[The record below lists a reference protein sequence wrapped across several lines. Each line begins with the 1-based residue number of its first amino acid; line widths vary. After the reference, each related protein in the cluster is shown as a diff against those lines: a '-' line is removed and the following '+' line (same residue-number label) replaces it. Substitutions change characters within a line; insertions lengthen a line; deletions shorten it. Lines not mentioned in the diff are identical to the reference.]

1 MVTKTHSRAPLWQT
15 PDALWHRIAPI
26 LGPDKP
32 PGTVGRPATPN
43 RILFDALIFILR
55 SGCPWQALPRPAY
68 PPGSTVHGRFR
79 QWVKQSVFLRAWQ
92 TLLHYYDRE
101 VGMAWK
107 WQALDGVIT
116 KAPSRSRPSPN
127 CLLPSNRAAKPRRAF
142 AARRAPI

>member
-15 PDALWHRIAPI
+15 PDALWHQIAPV

-68 PPGSTVHGRFR
+68 PPARRCMVGSARGSNKACFSGHGRPCCTTMIGK
-79 QWVKQSVFLRAWQ
+79 WAW
-92 TLLHYYDRE
+92 R
-101 VGMAWK
+101 GN
-107 WQALDGVIT
+107 G
-116 KAPSRSRPSPN
+116 
-127 CLLPSNRAAKPRRAF
+127 KPLMG
-142 AARRAPI
+142 